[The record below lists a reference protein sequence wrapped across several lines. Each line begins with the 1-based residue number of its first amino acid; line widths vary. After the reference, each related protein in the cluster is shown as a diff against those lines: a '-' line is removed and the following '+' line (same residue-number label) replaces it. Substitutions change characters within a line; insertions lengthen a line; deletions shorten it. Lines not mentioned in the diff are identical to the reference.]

1 MLQRMKVR
9 KRHQL
14 KSQQEGRLQCKKV
27 NITKSLTKNSLK
39 MKSLRSLNLLQMLA
53 EGEVAVVVD
62 QQVWLHLQ
70 GSNQLRKLHQ
80 MKEAQTAILL
90 LNQKKKS
97 RHLSHPIPIMNQ
109 MTISNPKDKQQ
120 LHQGLV
126 VDAGLEEVQDLKESD
141 VDSHLLRKSLK
152 KSHQAKNGGGKKEV
166 KGGEQENES
175 KNTKVNLHLTLRQ
188 MILNLPKKG
197 EKERSQQD
205 LQRTFSYLLNWQLLL
220 VLVRLLDTRL

>member
-9 KRHQL
+9 KKHQL
-14 KSQQEGRLQCKKV
+14 KSQQEGRPQCKKV
-27 NITKSLTKNSLK
+27 NITKTLTSLK
-39 MKSLRSLNLLQMLA
+39 MKSLRNPNLLQMLA

-141 VDSHLLRKSLK
+141 VD
-152 KSHQAKNGGGKKEV
+152 
-166 KGGEQENES
+166 
-175 KNTKVNLHLTLRQ
+175 
-188 MILNLPKKG
+188 
-197 EKERSQQD
+197 
-205 LQRTFSYLLNWQLLL
+205 
-220 VLVRLLDTRL
+220 